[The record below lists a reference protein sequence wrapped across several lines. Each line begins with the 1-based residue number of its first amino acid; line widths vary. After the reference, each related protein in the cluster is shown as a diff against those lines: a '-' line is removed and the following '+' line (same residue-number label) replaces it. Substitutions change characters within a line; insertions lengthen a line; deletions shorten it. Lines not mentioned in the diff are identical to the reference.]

1 MFKITIEETKVETVV
16 IGKQWSIVREE
27 DGKIE
32 RDYTPEVETRQTVKR
47 TVFEQTVE
55 TLDIR
60 ALVSVIN
67 DI

>member
-1 MFKITIEETKVETVV
+1 MI
-16 IGKQWSIVREE
+16 IGKQWQIVRQEG
-27 DGKIE
+27 GKVE
-32 RDYTPEVETRQTVKR
+32 HDYTPEVETRQTVKR

-55 TLDIR
+55 TLDMR